1 MTLKFDPSSGG
12 LSKVLKDYQEEAIRY
27 VWDKGEDGVI
37 SREAWQHVN
46 KRFNG
51 DKTISRASIINFLND
66 MVDEGVLDYD
76 EQTGKGGYHRVY
88 KPKLDESAFKKY
100 LAITVLESLMKDFPH
115 ETREAIK
122 AID

>member
-1 MTLKFDPSSGG
+1 MTLKFDPSSEG
-12 LSKVLKDYQEEAIRY
+12 LSKVLKDYQEEALRY
-27 VWDKGEDGVI
+27 VWEKGDDGVI

-46 KRFNG
+46 RQFNG
-51 DKTISRASIINFLND
+51 DKSISRASIINFLND

-88 KPKLDESAFKKY
+88 KPKLDESSFKKY
-100 LAITVLESLMKDFPH
+100 LAMTVLESLMKDFPH

>member
-1 MTLKFDPSSGG
+1 LPLVLNPDKQGLEKVLRDYQIEALRMVWENSSG
-12 LSKVLKDYQEEAIRY
+12 AT
-27 VWDKGEDGVI
+27 
-37 SREAWQHVN
+37 SREVYLQVN
-46 KRFNG
+46 DALKGTRS
-51 DKTISRASIINFLND
+51 ISRASIINFLND

-88 KPKLDESAFKKY
+88 KPKLDESSFKRY
-100 LAITVLESLMKDFPH
+100 LAMTVLESLMKDFPH

>member
-1 MTLKFDPSSGG
+1 MTLKFDPSSEG
-12 LSKVLKDYQEEAIRY
+12 LSKVLKDYQEEALRY
-27 VWDKGEDGVI
+27 VWEKGEDGVI

-46 KRFNG
+46 KQFNG

-88 KPKLDESAFKKY
+88 KPKLDESSFKKY
-100 LAITVLESLMKDFPH
+100 LAMTVLESLMKDFPH